1 MNRRPVIGIC
11 TPLERARWAVWD
23 MPAAVVSQMYLDAVW
38 AAGGMAVLL
47 PPDARLAEAPDEA
60 LDLVDGLL
68 LVGGADLD
76 AGTYGER
83 PHPLAEPPQH
93 VRDAVEIALV
103 GRALERGVPVL
114 GICRG
119 MQVVNVAR
127 GGTLWQHLPDMLGHE
142 DHRRTTGRFEGN
154 DHPVTLTPGSLAARV
169 VGDPRHRVYSHH
181 HQGVRDVG
189 EGLVVS
195 GTSDD
200 GVPET
205 LEAAEGDGFVLGVQ
219 WHPEADAGSPVIPGL
234 VAAAAAHRARRGRAR

>member
-1 MNRRPVIGIC
+1 MSARPVIGIC

-47 PPDARLAEAPDEA
+47 PPDPGLADAPDDA

-76 AGTYGER
+76 AATYGQD
-83 PHPLAEPPQH
+83 PHPLAEPSQRT
-93 VRDAVEIALV
+93 RDAVEIALTR
-103 GRALERGVPVL
+103 RAMDRGIPVL

-127 GGTLWQHLPDMLGHE
+127 GGTLWQHLPDTLGHDE
-142 DHRRTTGRFEGN
+142 HRRTTGRFEGN
-154 DHPVTLTPGSLAARV
+154 DHPVTLTAGSLAARV

-181 HQGVRDVG
+181 HQGVRAVG
-189 EGLVVS
+189 DGLVVS
-195 GTSDD
+195 GVSDD
-200 GVPET
+200 GVAET
-205 LEAAEGDGFVLGVQ
+205 LETTAGDGFVLGVQ
-219 WHPEADAGSPVIPGL
+219 WHPEADPGSPVIAGL
-234 VAAAAAHRARRGRAR
+234 VAAAARHRERC